1 MLRACSI
8 HFSENNACIW
18 CIYHA
23 RECNKIVDKRYRSN
37 ARISCNQPHWA
48 NPEKPWLNRQK
59 SHGLDS
65 FFHFLFF
72 FFFSLF
78 NKPKKYECI
87 AIKKGEM
94 KLKKKKFHKKDE
106 KGRERRIETWLRSS
120 SELSRNFGNI
130 RYRSNVFEI
139 VIDFKFYL
147 TEILFVVLLS
157 NVASNTVIS

>member
-23 RECNKIVDKRYRSN
+23 RECNKIVDKRYRPN

-94 KLKKKKFHKKDE
+94 KLKKKSFIKKTRKEE
-106 KGRERRIETWLRSS
+106 KEELKPGFDQVRNYLEILEILDIEAMYSKLLQILNFIWL
-120 SELSRNFGNI
+120 
-130 RYRSNVFEI
+130 
-139 VIDFKFYL
+139 KFYL
-147 TEILFVVLLS
+147 
-157 NVASNTVIS
+157 